1 MKDLENNNIY
11 LRALEPYDADVLYK
25 WENDT
30 SVWNVSQTQIPF
42 SKYMMKEFAL
52 ADQDI
57 YKHKQLRLII
67 CAKETDAPIGAVDF
81 FEFDPFHQRI
91 GIGVLVASN
100 LDKKKGFATEAIET
114 TCNYAFKY
122 LGVQQLFCSITENN
136 TASLKLFDKSGFKV
150 TGKKEKWIK
159 FEDQFLDQYF
169 LQKIK

>member
-1 MKDLENNNIY
+1 MSDLENNSVY
-11 LRALEPYDADVLYK
+11 LRALEPYDADILYM

-57 YKHKQLRLII
+57 YKHKQLRLIV
-67 CAKETDAPIGAVDF
+67 CSKDTDAPIGAVDF

-91 GIGVLVASN
+91 GIGVLISSD
-100 LDKKKGFATEAIET
+100 LDKNKGFASEAVET
-114 TCNYAFKY
+114 SCSYAFKH

-136 TASLKLFDKSGFKV
+136 EASLKLFNKCGFKI
-150 TGKKEKWIK
+150 TGQKEKWVK
-159 FEDQFLDQYF
+159 NGDLFLDQYF
-169 LQKIK
+169 LQKLK